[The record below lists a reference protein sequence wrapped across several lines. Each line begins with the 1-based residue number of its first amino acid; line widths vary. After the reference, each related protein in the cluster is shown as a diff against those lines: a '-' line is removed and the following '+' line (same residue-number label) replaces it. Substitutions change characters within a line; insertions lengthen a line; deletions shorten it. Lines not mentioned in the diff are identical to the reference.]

1 MKKENFNVLIAGYG
15 GQGILTIADIIA
27 HAALKQGYDVK
38 ESEMHGLAQR
48 GGSLEC
54 HVRFGRQ
61 IDSPI
66 IPRGSADVIIA
77 LDALEALRACYW
89 ANKKTII
96 LVNEKIFNSSIDVQK
111 IISEMKKFARVYSVD
126 ADAIVEKETGDI
138 FSVNIFMLGYAVKHG
153 LLPFSREKVW
163 SAIQEKIRKNLLEG
177 NKKVFDRAFS

>member
-1 MKKENFNVLIAGYG
+1 MTKETFNMIIAGYG
-15 GQGILTIADIIA
+15 GQGILTIADIIV
-27 HAALKQGYDVK
+27 HAALREGFEVT

-54 HVRFGRQ
+54 HVRFGKK
-61 IDSPI
+61 IDSPV

-89 ANKKTII
+89 ANKNTKI
-96 LVNEKIFNSSIDVQK
+96 LINEKIFNSSMNIKEIIGK
-111 IISEMKKFARVYSVD
+111 IRKIAKVYLVD
-126 ADAIVEKETGDI
+126 ADKIVEQLTGDI
-138 FSVNIFMLGYAVKHG
+138 SNVNIFMLGYAVQKK

-177 NKKVFDRAFS
+177 NRRVFEKAFQ